1 MRMRLHGQRRGV
13 GVGMPMTMHVAVKLT
28 MTVCVHVRPQR
39 VLLLLLL
46 QWQLLLR
53 LRLLLQLM
61 WLRGRVKCSRG
72 AQIEYCVRRM
82 QVLLGGHPPAIAM
95 RRLVVQRVRPVD
107 VLLLGRQR

>member
-46 QWQLLLR
+46 QWQLL